1 VSFVGKWLELEIFI
15 LSKISQAYKNHMF
28 SYLWNLGEKIKK
40 RVVSVKGGQLVMWKR
55 EGEIEGRGR
64 IRK

>member
-1 VSFVGKWLELEIFI
+1 
-15 LSKISQAYKNHMF
+15 
-28 SYLWNLGEKIKK
+28 LWNLGEKIKK